1 MPVSSMKE
9 LLEAGVHFGHHTR
22 KWNPKMKTYIYG
34 ERNDIYIIDLH
45 KTRKKL
51 EEAYEQVRQ
60 MAFNGNRFLFVG
72 TKKQAQD
79 SIKEAAEACDQ
90 YWVNH
95 RWLGGMLTNWPTIQT
110 RIDRLNRLDKMIEDG
125 TMEKLPKK
133 ESARLNEEREKLD
146 QILGGIRTMNGLPD
160 CIFIVD
166 CKKEHIAINEAHRL
180 EIPIV
185 AVVDTNCDPDE
196 VDHVIPGNDD
206 AIRAVK
212 LMASQMAE
220 AINEGRGMAQSA
232 REQIA
237 ESVGAAGGAVHI
249 GEGGRIEYVGAP
261 QIEMPPVETG
271 DDDDNAAMDSI
282 TDTIGGINSFA
293 RSDAMDGP
301 AHVQTHDGPNPTAI
315 AQLGSSQHDP
325 ALEVGGGTT
334 TDGTPGGSVRVPG
347 DYTSSGAQEGGAN
360 GAQAVSG
367 GEDAGV
373 AGTEAGDTNDPGSA
387 TQQSGDTNAANG
399 DAGRVTTEEVEAGGW
414 AVGGDAPQ
422 NITNEGSDETRGE
435 RAVGAE
441 TPADG
446 TLG

>member
-22 KWNPKMKTYIYG
+22 KWNPKMRAYIYG

-60 MAFNGNRFLFVG
+60 MAFNGGTFLFVG

-79 SIKEAAEACDQ
+79 SIREAAEGCGQ
-90 YWVNH
+90 HYVNH

-110 RIDRLNRLDKMIEDG
+110 RIDRLNQLDKMTEDG

-133 ESARLNEEREKLD
+133 ESARLMEERGKLD
-146 QILGGIRTMNGLPD
+146 QILGGIRTMGDLPT
-160 CIFIVD
+160 CMFIID
-166 CKKEHIAINEAHRL
+166 CKKEHIAIREARRL

-212 LMASQMAE
+212 LMSSQMAE

-232 REQIA
+232 RETIA
-237 ESVGAAGGAVHI
+237 ENVSSAGGAVHI

-261 QIEMPPVETG
+261 QVELPPVDTG
-271 DDDDNAAMDSI
+271 DGDDSTTMDSL
-282 TDTIGGINSFA
+282 DHEQSGGVNSIGGMQSVA
-293 RSDAMDGP
+293 REEASGDDHTSRELVGVDAAENQPGE
-301 AHVQTHDGPNPTAI
+301 
-315 AQLGSSQHDP
+315 SRHDP
-325 ALEVGGGTT
+325 ALEVGG
-334 TDGTPGGSVRVPG
+334 DSQP
-347 DYTSSGAQEGGAN
+347 
-360 GAQAVSG
+360 
-367 GEDAGV
+367 
-373 AGTEAGDTNDPGSA
+373 
-387 TQQSGDTNAANG
+387 
-399 DAGRVTTEEVEAGGW
+399 
-414 AVGGDAPQ
+414 
-422 NITNEGSDETRGE
+422 
-435 RAVGAE
+435 
-441 TPADG
+441 
-446 TLG
+446 TL

>member
-22 KWNPKMKTYIYG
+22 KWNPKMKPYIYG
-34 ERNDIYIIDLH
+34 ARNDIYIIDLH

-60 MAFNGNRFLFVG
+60 MAFNGDTFLFVG

-90 YWVNH
+90 YFVNH

-110 RIDRLNRLDKMIEDG
+110 RIDRLNQLDKMIEDG
-125 TMEKLPKK
+125 TMDKLPKK
-133 ESARLNEEREKLD
+133 ESARLQEEREKLHL
-146 QILGGIRTMNGLPD
+146 ILGGIRNMADLPSA
-160 CIFIVD
+160 IFIVD
-166 CKKEHIAINEAHRL
+166 CKKEHIAIKEAHRL

-196 VDHVIPGNDD
+196 VDYVIPGNDD

-220 AINEGRGMAQSA
+220 AINEGRAMAQSA
-232 REQIA
+232 MEQRA
-237 ESVGAAGGAVHI
+237 DAAMHGAVGGAVHI

-261 QIEMPPVETG
+261 TVELPPVDTGEDEEMPA
-271 DDDDNAAMDSI
+271 D
-282 TDTIGGINSFA
+282 F
-293 RSDAMDGP
+293 
-301 AHVQTHDGPNPTAI
+301 
-315 AQLGSSQHDP
+315 
-325 ALEVGGGTT
+325 
-334 TDGTPGGSVRVPG
+334 
-347 DYTSSGAQEGGAN
+347 GA
-360 GAQAVSG
+360 
-367 GEDAGV
+367 
-373 AGTEAGDTNDPGSA
+373 AGDVNDPDSA
-387 TQQSGDTNAANG
+387 TQRSGDTNAANT
-399 DAGRVTTEEVEAGGW
+399 DPNRVTTEEVEASGG
-414 AVGGDAPQ
+414 AVGP
-422 NITNEGSDETRGE
+422 NSPEITTEETGSEGRSEG
-435 RAVGAE
+435 AVAAQ

>member
-22 KWNPKMKTYIYG
+22 KWNPKMKAYIYG

-51 EEAYEQVRQ
+51 EDAYEQVRQ
-60 MAFNGNRFLFVG
+60 MAFNGTTFLFVG

-79 SIKEAAEACDQ
+79 SIKEAAISCDQ
-90 YWVNH
+90 YYVNH

-133 ESARLNEEREKLD
+133 ESARLTEERVKLD
-146 QILGGIRTMNGLPD
+146 LILGGIRTMSSLPT

-166 CKKEHIAINEAHRL
+166 CKKEHIAIREAHRL
-180 EIPIV
+180 KIPLV

-196 VDHVIPGNDD
+196 INYVIPGNDD

-232 REQIA
+232 MEQRA
-237 ESVGAAGGAVHI
+237 DAAMAGEAGGAVHI

-261 QIEMPPVETG
+261 QISLPPVEHNVDDESTTG
-271 DDDDNAAMDSI
+271 LDFSAPEM
-282 TDTIGGINSFA
+282 TDESGVVGEGSVNGTQSFA
-293 RSDAMDGP
+293 RSELGGAGTDGENPSSGSNDGANTQTDAMSE
-301 AHVQTHDGPNPTAI
+301 AA
-315 AQLGSSQHDP
+315 HDP
-325 ALEVGGGTT
+325 ALEVGG
-334 TDGTPGGSVRVPG
+334 
-347 DYTSSGAQEGGAN
+347 A
-360 GAQAVSG
+360 
-367 GEDAGV
+367 
-373 AGTEAGDTNDPGSA
+373 SA
-387 TQQSGDTNAANG
+387 
-399 DAGRVTTEEVEAGGW
+399 
-414 AVGGDAPQ
+414 
-422 NITNEGSDETRGE
+422 
-435 RAVGAE
+435 
-441 TPADG
+441 
-446 TLG
+446 